1 MKTTIPERGMT
12 RGAILAALTDLR
24 RQDLPSDGHA
34 FAFVYD
40 PGEEA
45 QSIAR
50 EAFAACMG
58 INGLDP
64 TVYPSARGIENAI
77 VQACLEL
84 VRAPAGAAGTATAGG
99 TESVMLA
106 VKAARDNARR
116 SRPEIKHPRMLVPE
130 TAHACFHKAAAY
142 LGVELVRVDV
152 DDTFR
157 ASVEDARRKMT
168 RDVILVVGSA
178 PSYAHGVVDPIPELA
193 ALAREHGAFMHVD
206 ACVGGWVLPFLRES
220 GVPVP
225 AFDFDVPGVT
235 SLSLDLHKYGF
246 APKGVSALLMRDRS
260 LRDAHYFACA
270 RWSGYSIVNS
280 TTLGSKSVAAMGAA
294 LAVMQHLGREGY
306 TRHAQ
311 QMWEATLLL
320 CDAVEQTPGL
330 RLLARPDMNLFA
342 FTTSA
347 AGKQRAGDLFELSD
361 RLLARGWHVQ
371 PTYSFGRSPAH
382 IHLTLDPG
390 NAAHAAAFAA
400 DLRNAARDLPPQ
412 TPPPAPLLAALESLV
427 SGNATG
433 SKMNTHMLMGALGI
447 KDGQMPARAAGIH
460 RLLDAASPDV
470 REALLV
476 SFVGELFTQP
486 EETPHGS
493 P

>member
-1 MKTTIPERGMT
+1 MKSTIPERGMT

-24 RQDLPSDGHA
+24 RRDLPSDGHA

-40 PGEEA
+40 AGEEA

-84 VRAPAGAAGTATAGG
+84 TRAPKGAVGTATAGG

-106 VKAARDNARR
+106 VKAARDEARH
-116 SRPEIKHPRMLVPE
+116 SRPDIRHPRMLVPE

-142 LGVELVRVDV
+142 LGVELVPVDV
-152 DDTFR
+152 TDTFR
-157 ASVEDARRKMT
+157 ASVDDARRKMT

-193 ALAREHGAFMHVD
+193 ALAREHDAFMHVD

-220 GVPVP
+220 GVDVP
-225 AFDFDVPGVT
+225 PFDFDVPGVT

-246 APKGVSALLMRDRS
+246 APKGVSALLVRDRS

-306 TRHAQ
+306 RRNAQ
-311 QMWEATLLL
+311 QMWEATQQL

-330 RLLARPDMNLFA
+330 KLLVRPDMNLLA

-347 AGKQRAGDLFELSD
+347 AGAQPAGDVFELSD
-361 RLLARGWHVQ
+361 RLVARGWHVQ

-390 NAAHAAAFAA
+390 NASHAAAFAA
-400 DLRNAARDLPPQ
+400 DLRSATRNLPPQ
-412 TPPPAPLLAALESLV
+412 APPPAPLLAALTSLM
-427 SGNATG
+427 SGGTTG
-433 SKMNTHMLMGALGI
+433 SRVDTHMLMGALGI
-447 KDGQMPARAAGIH
+447 NDGRMPTRAAGIH
-460 RLLDAASPDV
+460 RLLDAAAPDV

-476 SFVGELFTQP
+476 SFVGELFTPP
-486 EETPHGS
+486 EEDPHGS
-493 P
+493 T